1 MPTLPVAERLD
12 DIADVLDDALTVA
25 NTATGASDTNV
36 ADAIDRLVQFYRPNA
51 LEWNLVTIANA
62 SSISTVKDLAETVV
76 PDAVLYHNYMF
87 MLLTPPTG
95 GSYTQNQVYGC
106 SFYKASSTELTGGG
120 MYFNNGMS
128 GFNSMTATCA
138 ANNGDVYGWMEIK
151 NNVLPNLRR
160 VYAMSEDGQTLYA
173 IGACESGANVTYD
186 GATPT
191 KPDSEICSFTF
202 DGWSTK
208 VGGDKKSDA
217 LLNVTE
223 DRTIYAHFDYTY
235 KPLTVQF
242 RNKSSGTDVLLATDT
257 VRYGETATYTGETP
271 VYGGVLSSD
280 WGFWRWNPSNVN
292 IQGNT
297 VCYAEFDNLSGPLE
311 KFLAGTL
318 TKYETETNNYVGGSN
333 LFGGNPNLASAEF
346 ATTEPVSFADYA
358 FQSLSKFKTIKL
370 HSTTPGTISLYA
382 LQTTPLAAGN
392 GGIYVPDS
400 AVDTYK
406 AATNW
411 SFYNIYPLSAYPV
424 SDYATISDTWAEIA
438 EAESDGTYLTKYH
451 IGDTKT
457 FSFSTTGSNTITTFL
472 RIIGFNKDTIT
483 DGNGATAKITWAIKC
498 TPGTTGK
505 MNSTNT
511 TAGGWA
517 DCELR
522 AFLVSTVFASFPSE
536 LKTLIKAVDKTY
548 YDYDTTSTKTV
559 SDSIWLLSHRELNF
573 SSPAESSGPIYDDVY
588 FTDSN
593 LSRSVTNTSG
603 TYGVSYWLR
612 SAHNATGFK
621 ILYGTGSSNNAN
633 ATAGYSY
640 IFGFCT

>member
-36 ADAIDRLVQFYRPNA
+36 TDAIDRLVQFYRPNA
-51 LEWNLVTIANA
+51 LEWNLVTISNA
-62 SSISTVKDLAETVV
+62 SSISTVKDLADTIVS
-76 PDAVLYHNYMF
+76 DAVLYHNYMF

-120 MYFNNGMS
+120 MYFSNGMS
-128 GFNSMTATCA
+128 GFNSMSATCA

-151 NNVLPNLRR
+151 DNVLPNLRR

-186 GATPT
+186 GVTPT

-280 WGFWRWNPSNVN
+280 WGFWRWNPSNEN

-311 KFLAGTL
+311 KYLAGTL
-318 TKYETETNNYVGGSN
+318 TKYESETNTFVGGSMLQAN
-333 LFGGNPNLASAEF
+333 KNIVSAEF
-346 ATTEPVSFADYA
+346 ATSEPVSFVDYA
-358 FQSLSKFKTIKL
+358 FQGVSKLNAVKL
-370 HSTTPGTISLYA
+370 HNSTPGTMTPYA
-382 LQTTPLAAGN
+382 FYTTPLAAGN

-400 AVDTYK
+400 AVNTYK
-406 AATNW
+406 SATNW
-411 SFYNIYPLSAYPV
+411 SFFNIYPLSSYPV
-424 SDYATISDTWAEIA
+424 ADYATISDTWDEIA

-451 IGDTKT
+451 VGDTKT
-457 FSFSTTGSNTITTFL
+457 ITFSTNGTNSVTTYM
-472 RIIGFNKDTIT
+472 RIVGFNKDAIT
-483 DGNGATAKITWAIKC
+483 NGNGSTAKITWILKH
-498 TPGTTGK
+498 TPASAK
-505 MNSTNT
+505 MNSTNIT
-511 TAGGWA
+511 TGGWE

-522 AFLVSTVFASFPSE
+522 TFLVSTIFASFPSE

-548 YDYDTTSTKTV
+548 YDYGTTSTLTV
-559 SDSIWLLSHRELNF
+559 SDSIWIPSQRELNYANP
-573 SSPAESSGPIYDDVY
+573 SETSGPIYDDVY
-588 FTDSN
+588 ATDSN
-593 LSRSVTNTSG
+593 ISRAITNTSG

-612 SAHNATGFK
+612 TANNATTFK
-621 ILYGTGSSNNAN
+621 IMYSTGTINSAN
-633 ATAGYSY
+633 ASSGYNY